1 MSNALSVVCLILAGA
16 SSLWAAEI
24 TIPAPRLQDQIRGGL
39 LGHILGDLNGLKH
52 EMKYIDEPGSVASYV
67 PSLPDGAWTDDDTDV
82 EWVYLLDMERS
93 RTILLAPARIAGLWK
108 RHVNRRIWCS
118 HLYLRQL
125 LDIGIEPP
133 LTGSVHL
140 NPWADFNLSAQFVSE
155 SWGLI
160 APGMPRAAAR
170 IGTHYTHVS
179 IDGEPVQSTHLFTS
193 MIATAF
199 LTSHMD
205 KILNAGV
212 AAMDPSSDM
221 RRAVLDVREWHK
233 RHPQEWQTTRR
244 LLKEKYARYGGHDMR
259 DRNGVILN
267 GASVI
272 AALLYGKGDF
282 AETARH
288 AFNFGWDA
296 DNNAATA
303 CTVIG
308 VIKGAA
314 WMNSQG
320 WQIKDVFRNTSR
332 DEMPADETIT
342 KFGDRL
348 IGLAEQVIAEQGGR
362 KVAGGYRIR
371 TETPA
376 PLERLPDPARQFS
389 ELRARLKP
397 EIETGIVRGSSTA
410 QQQARAAYLAICLD
424 YAASMKQEYPD
435 AWARALRT
443 LASYPKM
450 LDVIYYQSGPAGEAI
465 RSKAAAAGLAKPAAP
480 LKFE

>member
-1 MSNALSVVCLILAGA
+1 MSSASWSLLLILIA
-16 SSLWAAEI
+16 SPSLRAAEV
-24 TIPAPRLQDQIRGGL
+24 TVPASRLQDQIRGGL
-39 LGHILGDLNGLKH
+39 LGHILGDLNGLRH
-52 EMKYIDEPGSVASYV
+52 EMKYIEEPGSVTSYV

-82 EWVYLLDMERS
+82 EWVYLIEMERT
-93 RTILLAPARIAGLWK
+93 RATLLPPARIAELWK
-108 RHVNRRIWCS
+108 RHINRRIWCS

-133 LTGSVHL
+133 LTGSAHL

-160 APGMPRAAAR
+160 APGMPRTAAR
-170 IGTHYTHVS
+170 IGTHYTHAS
-179 IDGEPVQSTHLFTS
+179 IDGEPIQSTQLFTS

-199 LTSHMD
+199 LTSDID
-205 KILNAGV
+205 KILDAGV
-212 AAMDPSSDM
+212 SAMDPSSQM
-221 RRAVLDVREWHK
+221 RRAVLDIREWHK
-233 RHPQEWQTTRR
+233 RNPQEWQTTRR

-259 DRNGVILN
+259 DRNGVVLN
-267 GASVI
+267 GASAV

-282 AETARH
+282 VETARH

-303 CTVIG
+303 CTVVG

-320 WQIKDVFRNTSR
+320 WNIKDVFRNTSR
-332 DEMPADETIT
+332 DDMPTDETIT

-348 IGLAEQVIAEQGGR
+348 IAVAEQVITEHGGG
-362 KVAGGYRIR
+362 KTAGSYRIR

-376 PLERLPDPARQFS
+376 LLERLPDPDKQFAA
-389 ELRARLKP
+389 LRAGLRP
-397 EIETGIVRGSSTA
+397 VIEAEINTPSSTV
-410 QQQARAAYLAICLD
+410 QQARGAYLAICLD
-424 YAASMKQEYPD
+424 YAPAMKQKYPD
-435 AWARALRT
+435 GWAKAIQAL
-443 LASYPKM
+443 AGYPKM
-450 LDVIYYQSGPAGEAI
+450 LDVIYYQSGPAGDKI
-465 RSKAAAAGLAKPAAP
+465 RAKAAAAGLPKPAVP